1 MPQLCAQ
8 NGVTCGTI
16 QALTGSGYLRVTV
29 RAWGCVNGEAPAD
42 DVWRWPGFFITHR
55 RQPQV
60 NNIGTLA
67 ADYYASVTSCSAGV
81 QNVLVRAAGV
91 GGILCDRMGTLELVL
106 TVFVLP
112 QHQPLQA
119 QFATI
124 AAGGSYTFLFTIT
137 MTTDQAV
144 PSSTCAIQIA
154 DFEGEILAVSS
165 VTWHTNGTNYESP
178 TNDGT
183 GSPPVRRRWRG
194 SCWALGVVHGVSNS
208 EQCLTH
214 RITAVTISHT
224 PFFLFSA
231 VL

>member
-1 MPQLCAQ
+1 MRARLGVVPRAGLRATGNRSEDQDPPPLPQLCAQ

-29 RAWGCVNGEAPAD
+29 RAWGGVHGGAPAA
-42 DVWRWPGFFITHR
+42 DVWHWPGCFTAHR
-55 RQPQV
+55 RLPQV

-67 ADYYASVTSCSAGV
+67 ADYYASVTSCSVGV

-91 GGILCDRMGTLELVL
+91 GGILCDPVGALVP

-137 MTTDQAV
+137 MTTDQTV

-183 GSPPVRRRWRG
+183 GSPPVRRGWHWF
-194 SCWALGVVHGVSNS
+194 CW
-208 EQCLTH
+208 
-214 RITAVTISHT
+214 
-224 PFFLFSA
+224 